1 MKLDK
6 RFVQIDML
14 PIYKYTLANS
24 NLRKEI
30 STSSDVLLV
39 IPKYSKVEVIDE
51 YDEWSKVKYNSNIGY
66 IHKDLLSISKY
77 PWSNLNLREETST
90 QSKIIAVIPKGVRI
104 EIIDNLGDW
113 SKVIYN
119 EELGYIFNYF
129 LSDDGNNPN
138 ILDYTNFYKDMS
150 KFVNENK
157 IKSPT
162 DYLLVTDLKNK
173 YTYVFK
179 KDNNIWINLYKW
191 KCTVGKPSTP
201 TISGIFYINGRKSY
215 FGTEDYSVK
224 YATRIKDGYYYHSI
238 LYDSTGSYVI
248 DGRIGKALSHGCI
261 RLELYNAKWIYDNI
275 LDTTTTVI
283 H

>member
-1 MKLDK
+1 
-6 RFVQIDML
+6 ML

-39 IPKYSKVEVIDE
+39 IPKYYKVEVVDE

-77 PWSNLNLREETST
+77 PQSNLNIREETST
-90 QSKIIAVIPKGVRI
+90 QSKIIVVIPKGVRI
-104 EIIDNLGDW
+104 EIINNLGDW

-191 KCTVGKPSTP
+191 KCTVGKSSTP

-215 FGTEDYSVK
+215 FGTDDYSVK

-248 DGRIGKALSHGCI
+248 DGRVGKALSHGCI